1 MIEYIAYGFFVYAA
15 AVFLPKKKAGRHID
29 ARLPLV
35 IIICWPLSLA
45 SMVLS
50 AFGIS
55 LPTVVRNRKA

>member
-29 ARLPLV
+29 SRLPLV
-35 IIICWPLSLA
+35 IIICWPLALA
-45 SMVLS
+45 SMVLA

-55 LPTVVRNRKA
+55 LPTIARKRGA